1 MNLKEELIL
10 ASSSPRRKQLLE
22 ALGLRFKTQKYEV
35 DESFDESQAPEKTAI
50 SLAEKK
56 NHFYRS
62 KNNNEIILTAD
73 TIVVYKN
80 QILNKP
86 ADKNEAKEMLRKL
99 SGESHFV
106 MTGVCI
112 SDKNKSI
119 SFVNS
124 TEVLF
129 HSLLE
134 SEIEYYID
142 QFKPYDKAGAYGI
155 QEWIG
160 LACIK
165 SIRGSYF
172 NVVGLPTDEVYH
184 VLQKEFSI

>member
-22 ALGLRFKTQKYEV
+22 GLGLRFKTEKFDV
-35 DESFDESQAPEKTAI
+35 DESFDESQAPEKIAI

-62 KNNNEIILTAD
+62 KNKNKIILTAD
-73 TIVVYKN
+73 TIVVN
-80 QILNKP
+80 NNHILNKP
-86 ADKNEAKEMLRKL
+86 ADRKEASEMLREL
-99 SGESHFV
+99 SGKSHYV

-112 SDKNKSI
+112 SDKHKSI

-129 HSLLE
+129 HTLQE
-134 SEIEYYID
+134 TEIEYYID

-165 SIRGSYF
+165 SISGSYF
-172 NVVGLPTDEVYH
+172 NVVGLPTDEVYQ
-184 VLQKEFSI
+184 VLLKEFSI

>member
-22 ALGLRFKTQKYEV
+22 ALGLKFKTQKFDV
-35 DESFDESQAPEKTAI
+35 DESFDESLAPEKIAI

-56 NHFYRS
+56 NQYFRS
-62 KNNNEIILTAD
+62 KNKNEIIITAD
-73 TIVVYKN
+73 TIVVNNN

-86 ADKNEAKEMLRKL
+86 ADRKEAIEMLREL
-99 SGESHFV
+99 SGQSHYV

-112 SDKNKSI
+112 SDKHKSI

-129 HSLLE
+129 HSLQE
-134 SEIEYYID
+134 TEIEYYIE

-165 SIRGSYF
+165 SIIGSYF

-184 VLQKEFSI
+184 VLLKEFSI